1 MLQAGCP
8 APLSSSLEA
17 HRRKI
22 QRPARY
28 MSNSGAFART
38 LICSHSS
45 CGGVPSF
52 SPTHAPHASSQ
63 GLSLW
68 NVERGRMLPASPLI
82 VCPWAR
88 SNGHFVFWPGS
99 APVGHGFAGRVLFS
113 ASLSC
118 MVVTGFVV
126 GAGVFCR
133 MVRSG
138 AACGVVGGPQAA
150 RKGHGRD
157 ARVSGPPGSCTCDR
171 ACAHVRLAT

>member
-17 HRRKI
+17 HRREI

-45 CGGVPSF
+45 CGGVPSS

-88 SNGHFVFWPGS
+88 SNGHVVFWPGS

-150 RKGHGRD
+150 RKGHGR
-157 ARVSGPPGSCTCDR
+157 GIC
-171 ACAHVRLAT
+171 HVRSTKKEVRLM